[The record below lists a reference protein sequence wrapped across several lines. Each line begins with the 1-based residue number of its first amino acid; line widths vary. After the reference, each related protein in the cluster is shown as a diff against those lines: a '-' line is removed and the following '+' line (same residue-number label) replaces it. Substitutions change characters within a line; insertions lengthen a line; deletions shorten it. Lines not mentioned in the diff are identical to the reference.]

1 MNNFLLDFGVIN
13 SISKN
18 KKELYDNYF
27 LNIKNGLKENYD
39 YSYNNDKN
47 FKKDSRE
54 DSKKFSLGKI
64 ENEFFDFKLENPYNN
79 KINKMALHSCNQ
91 LKPIID
97 EAKKIYGKNRIG
109 VIVGTCENGSDE
121 TKDFILNGSVIDE
134 KRILI
139 MQSLNICC
147 DFLQKYFDIKGISFT
162 ISTAC
167 TSSANAIISADELIK
182 SGIIDAAIVGGAD
195 VVTDTVVYGFDSL
208 DIVDYNKINSFSK
221 NRNGINLGEGA
232 AFFILAKENFID
244 SKDAIILKGHES
256 NSDSHHIT
264 SPDTEAKSTSIC
276 INDALKKSNLKID
289 DIDYINLHGT
299 GTILNDIMESNTLNK
314 VGAENIYC
322 SSSKTAF
329 GHTIGAAG
337 AMELGICYLTLS
349 SINKEKIL
357 PMHLYDGE
365 YDNNLKKINLVS
377 KKISLEKLNNCM
389 SVSFGFG
396 GSNTC
401 LIIGK

>member
-1 MNNFLLDFGVIN
+1 MHNFLLDFGVIN
-13 SISKN
+13 SISKS
-18 KKELYDNYF
+18 KDELYNNYF
-27 LNIKNGLKENYD
+27 LNNSKELNLGLKENND
-39 YSYNNDKN
+39 YN
-47 FKKDSRE
+47 
-54 DSKKFSLGKI
+54 KKFSLGKI
-64 ENEFFDFKLENPYNN
+64 EKEFFDFELENPYNN
-79 KINKMALHSCNQ
+79 KINKMALHACNQ

-97 EAKKIYGKNRIG
+97 EAKNIYGKNRIG

-121 TKDFILNGSVIDE
+121 TKDFILNGSVIEE

-147 DFLQKYFDIKGISFT
+147 DFLQKYFDVKGISFT

-167 TSSANAIISADELIK
+167 TSSSNALISADELIK

-221 NRNGINLGEGA
+221 NRKGINLGEGA
-232 AFFILAKENFID
+232 AFFVLAKDNFINT
-244 SKDAIILKGHES
+244 KDAIILKGYES

-264 SPDTEAKSTSIC
+264 SPDTEAKSTSAC
-276 INDALKKSNLKID
+276 IENALEKSNLKIE

-299 GTILNDIMESNTLNK
+299 GTILNDIMESNTINK
-314 VGAENIYC
+314 VGASNIYC

-337 AMELGICYLTLS
+337 SMELGVCYLTLS

-357 PMHLYDGE
+357 PRHFYDGE
-365 YDNNLKKINLVS
+365 YDNNLKKINLV
-377 KKISLEKLNNCM
+377 KERICAEKLNNCM

>member
-1 MNNFLLDFGVIN
+1 MNNLLLDFGVIN

-18 KKELYDNYF
+18 KEELYNNYF
-27 LNIKNGLKENYD
+27 LNIPNGLKENLE
-39 YSYNNDKN
+39 YN
-47 FKKDSRE
+47 
-54 DSKKFSLGKI
+54 KKFYLGKI
-64 ENEFFDFKLENPYNN
+64 ENNFFDFELETPYNN
-79 KINKMALHSCNQ
+79 KINKMALHSVNQ

-121 TKDFILNGSVIDE
+121 TKDFILNGSVIEE

-147 DFLQKYFDIKGISFT
+147 DFIKKYFDVNGISFT

-182 SGIIDAAIVGGAD
+182 SDIIDVAIVGGAD

-244 SKDAIILKGHES
+244 SKDAVILKGYES

-264 SPDTEAKSTSIC
+264 SPDTEAKSTSKC
-276 INDALKKSNLKID
+276 INNALKKSNLKID

-299 GTILNDIMESNTLNK
+299 GTILNDIMESETINK

-337 AMELGICYLTLS
+337 SMELGICYLALS
-349 SINKEKIL
+349 SVNKDKII
-357 PMHLYDGE
+357 PRHFYDGE
-365 YDNNLKKINLVS
+365 YDNNLKKINLATE
-377 KKISLEKLNNCM
+377 KIYAEKLNNCM

>member
-1 MNNFLLDFGVIN
+1 MNNLLLDFGVIN

-18 KKELYDNYF
+18 KEELYNNYF
-27 LNIKNGLKENYD
+27 LNIPNGLKENGD
-39 YSYNNDKN
+39 YAYNNDK
-47 FKKDSRE
+47 
-54 DSKKFSLGKI
+54 KFTLGKI
-64 ENEFFDFKLENPYNN
+64 ENEFFNFELENPYNN
-79 KINKMALHSCNQ
+79 KINKMALHSVNQ

-147 DFLQKYFDIKGISFT
+147 DFIQKYFDVKGISWT
-162 ISTAC
+162 VSTAC

-182 SGIIDAAIVGGAD
+182 SGIIDVAIVGGAD

-221 NRNGINLGEGA
+221 NRHGINLGEGA
-232 AFFILAKENFID
+232 AFFILAKENFINT
-244 SKDAIILKGHES
+244 KDAIILKGYES

-264 SPDTEAKSTSIC
+264 SPDTEAKSTSQC
-276 INDALKKSNLKID
+276 INNALKKSNLKIN

-299 GTILNDIMESNTLNK
+299 GTILNDIMESNTINK
-314 VGAENIYC
+314 VRAENIYC

-349 SINKEKIL
+349 SFNKEKIL
-357 PMHLYDGE
+357 PRHLYDGE
-365 YDNNLKKINLVS
+365 YDNNLKKINLVTE
-377 KKISLEKLNNCM
+377 KISLEKLNNCM

-396 GSNTC
+396 GSNAC

>member
-1 MNNFLLDFGVIN
+1 MILRRLRMHNLLLDFGVIN
-13 SISKN
+13 CISKN
-18 KKELYDNYF
+18 KEELYNNYF
-27 LNIKNGLKENYD
+27 LNIPNGLKENGD
-39 YSYNNDKN
+39 YKNNKN
-47 FKKDSRE
+47 
-54 DSKKFSLGKI
+54 KKFSLGKI
-64 ENEFFDFKLENPYNN
+64 ENEFFNFKLENPYNN
-79 KINKMALHSCNQ
+79 KINKMSLHACSQ
-91 LKPIID
+91 LKPIIE

-121 TKDFILNGSVIDE
+121 TKDFILNGSVVDE

-147 DFLQKYFDIKGISFT
+147 DFLQKYFDVNGISFT

-182 SGIIDAAIVGGAD
+182 SEIIDVAIVGGAD
-195 VVTDTVVYGFDSL
+195 VITDTVVYGFDSL

-221 NRNGINLGEGA
+221 NRKGINLGEGA
-232 AFFILAKENFID
+232 AFFILAKENFIN
-244 SKDAIILKGHES
+244 SKDAVILKGYES

-264 SPDTEAKSTSIC
+264 SPDIEAKSTSEC
-276 INDALKKSNLKID
+276 INNALKKSNLKIG

-299 GTILNDIMESNTLNK
+299 GTNLNDIMESNTINK
-314 VGAENIYC
+314 VGASDIYC

-337 AMELGICYLTLS
+337 AMELGVCYLALS
-349 SINKEKIL
+349 SVNKDKIL
-357 PMHLYDGE
+357 PRHFYDGE
-365 YDNNLKKINLVS
+365 YDNNLAKINLVS
-377 KKISLEKLNNCM
+377 EKILTEKLNNCM

>member
-1 MNNFLLDFGVIN
+1 MNNLLLDFGVIN

-18 KKELYDNYF
+18 KEKLYENYF
-27 LNIKNGLKENYD
+27 LNTPNGLKENGD
-39 YSYNNDKN
+39 YSYNNDK
-47 FKKDSRE
+47 
-54 DSKKFSLGKI
+54 KFTLGKI
-64 ENEFFDFKLENPYNN
+64 EKEFFDFELENPYNN
-79 KINKMALHSCNQ
+79 KINKMALHSINQ

-97 EAKKIYGKNRIG
+97 EARKIYGKNRIG

-147 DFLQKYFDIKGISFT
+147 DFIQKYFDVKGISFT

-182 SGIIDAAIVGGAD
+182 SGIIDVAIVGGAD

-208 DIVDYNKINSFSK
+208 DIVDYNKINSFSR
-221 NRNGINLGEGA
+221 NRKGINLGEGA
-232 AFFILAKENFID
+232 AFFILAKENFINA
-244 SKDAIILKGHES
+244 KDAIILKGYES

-264 SPDTEAKSTSIC
+264 SPDTEAKSTSAC
-276 INDALKKSNLKID
+276 INNALKKSNLKIN

-299 GTILNDIMESNTLNK
+299 GTILNDIMESETINK
-314 VGAENIYC
+314 VGAENIFC

-337 AMELGICYLTLS
+337 AMELGVCYLALS
-349 SINKEKIL
+349 SFNKEKII
-357 PMHLYDGE
+357 PRHLYDGE
-365 YDNNLKKINLVS
+365 YDNNLKKINLS
-377 KKISLEKLNNCM
+377 TEKISLEKLNNCM

>member
-1 MNNFLLDFGVIN
+1 MNNLLLDFGVIN

-18 KKELYDNYF
+18 KEELYENYF
-27 LNIKNGLKENYD
+27 LNTTNGLKENGD
-39 YSYNNDKN
+39 YAYNNDK
-47 FKKDSRE
+47 
-54 DSKKFSLGKI
+54 KFTLGKI
-64 ENEFFDFKLENPYNN
+64 EKEFFDFELENPYNN
-79 KINKMALHSCNQ
+79 KINKMALHSINQ

-147 DFLQKYFDIKGISFT
+147 DFIQKYFDVKGISFT

-182 SGIIDAAIVGGAD
+182 SGIIDVAIVGGAD

-221 NRNGINLGEGA
+221 NRKGINLGEGA
-232 AFFILAKENFID
+232 AFFILAKENFINT
-244 SKDAIILKGHES
+244 KYAIILKGYES

-264 SPDTEAKSTSIC
+264 SPDTEAKSTSTC
-276 INDALKKSNLKID
+276 INNALKKSNLKIN

-299 GTILNDIMESNTLNK
+299 GTILNDIMESETINK

-329 GHTIGAAG
+329 GHAIGAAG
-337 AMELGICYLTLS
+337 AMELGVCYLALS
-349 SINKEKIL
+349 SFNKEKII
-357 PMHLYDGE
+357 PRHLYDGE
-365 YDNNLKKINLVS
+365 YDNNLKKINLATE
-377 KKISLEKLNNCM
+377 KISSEKLNNCM

>member
-1 MNNFLLDFGVIN
+1 MNNLLLDFGVIN

-18 KKELYDNYF
+18 KEELYENYF
-27 LNIKNGLKENYD
+27 LNTPNGLKENGD
-39 YSYNNDKN
+39 YVYNNDK
-47 FKKDSRE
+47 
-54 DSKKFSLGKI
+54 KFTLGKI
-64 ENEFFDFKLENPYNN
+64 EKEFFDFELENPYNN
-79 KINKMALHSCNQ
+79 KINKMALHSINQ

-147 DFLQKYFDIKGISFT
+147 DFIQKYFDVKGISFT

-182 SGIIDAAIVGGAD
+182 SGIIDVAIVGGAD

-221 NRNGINLGEGA
+221 NRKGINLGEGA
-232 AFFILAKENFID
+232 AFFILAKENFINA
-244 SKDAIILKGHES
+244 KDTIILKGYES

-264 SPDTEAKSTSIC
+264 SPDTEAKSTSAC
-276 INDALKKSNLKID
+276 INNALKKSNLKIN

-299 GTILNDIMESNTLNK
+299 GTILNDIMESETINK

-337 AMELGICYLTLS
+337 AMELGVCYLALS
-349 SINKEKIL
+349 SFNKEKII
-357 PMHLYDGE
+357 PRHLYDRE
-365 YDNNLKKINLVS
+365 YDNNLKKINLATE
-377 KKISLEKLNNCM
+377 KISSEKLNNCM

>member
-1 MNNFLLDFGVIN
+1 MNNLLLDFGIIN

-18 KKELYDNYF
+18 KEELYNNYF
-27 LNIKNGLKENYD
+27 LNTPNGLKENGD
-39 YSYNNDKN
+39 YAYNNDK
-47 FKKDSRE
+47 
-54 DSKKFSLGKI
+54 KFTLGKI
-64 ENEFFDFKLENPYNN
+64 ENEFFDFELENPYNN
-79 KINKMALHSCNQ
+79 KINKMALHSLNQ

-147 DFLQKYFDIKGISFT
+147 DFIQKYFDVKGISWT
-162 ISTAC
+162 VSTAC

-182 SGIIDAAIVGGAD
+182 SGIIDVAIVGGAD

-221 NRNGINLGEGA
+221 NRHGINLGEGA
-232 AFFILAKENFID
+232 AFFILAKENFINT
-244 SKDAIILKGHES
+244 KDAIILKGYES

-264 SPDTEAKSTSIC
+264 SPDTEAKSTSEC
-276 INDALKKSNLKID
+276 INKALKKSNLKIN

-299 GTILNDIMESNTLNK
+299 GTILNDIMESETINK

-337 AMELGICYLTLS
+337 AMELGVCYLTLS
-349 SINKEKIL
+349 SFNKEKII
-357 PMHLYDGE
+357 PRHLYDGE
-365 YDNNLKKINLVS
+365 YDNNLKKINLATE
-377 KKISLEKLNNCM
+377 KIYAEKLNNCM

>member
-1 MNNFLLDFGVIN
+1 MNNLLLDFGVIN

-18 KKELYDNYF
+18 KEELYNNYF
-27 LNIKNGLKENYD
+27 LNTPNGLKENGD
-39 YSYNNDKN
+39 YAYNNDK
-47 FKKDSRE
+47 
-54 DSKKFSLGKI
+54 KFTLGKI
-64 ENEFFDFKLENPYNN
+64 ENDFFDFELENPYNN
-79 KINKMALHSCNQ
+79 KINKMALHSINQ
-91 LKPIID
+91 LKAIID

-147 DFLQKYFDIKGISFT
+147 DFIQKYFDVKGISWT
-162 ISTAC
+162 VSTAC

-182 SGIIDAAIVGGAD
+182 SGIIDVAIVGGAD

-221 NRNGINLGEGA
+221 NRHGINLGEGA
-232 AFFILAKENFID
+232 AFFILAKENFINT
-244 SKDAIILKGHES
+244 KDAIILKGYES

-264 SPDTEAKSTSIC
+264 SPDTEAKSTSEC
-276 INDALKKSNLKID
+276 INKALKKSNLKIN

-299 GTILNDIMESNTLNK
+299 GTILNDIMESETINK

-349 SINKEKIL
+349 SFNKEKII
-357 PMHLYDGE
+357 PRHLYDGE
-365 YDNNLKKINLVS
+365 YDNNLKKINLATE
-377 KKISLEKLNNCM
+377 KIYAEKLNNCM

>member
-18 KKELYDNYF
+18 KKELYENYF
-27 LNIKNGLKENYD
+27 LNIPNGLKENGD
-39 YSYNNDKN
+39 YSYNND
-47 FKKDSRE
+47 
-54 DSKKFSLGKI
+54 KKFSLGKI
-64 ENEFFDFKLENPYNN
+64 ENEFFNFELENPYNN
-79 KINKMALHSCNQ
+79 KINKMALHSVNQ

-109 VIVGTCENGSDE
+109 VIMGTCENGSDE

-147 DFLQKYFDIKGISFT
+147 EFLKKYFDVKGISFT

-182 SGIIDAAIVGGAD
+182 SEIIDVAIVGGAD

-221 NRNGINLGEGA
+221 NRHGINLGEGA
-232 AFFILAKENFID
+232 AFFILSKENFID

-264 SPDTEAKSTSIC
+264 SPDIEAKSTSIC
-276 INDALKKSNLKID
+276 IKDALRKANLKID

-299 GTILNDIMESNTLNK
+299 GTNLNDIMESNTLNK
-314 VGAENIYC
+314 VGAQNIYC

-337 AMELGICYLTLS
+337 SMELGICYLTLS
-349 SINKEKIL
+349 SINREKIL

-365 YDNNLKKINLVS
+365 YDNNLQKINLVDR
-377 KKISLEKLNNCM
+377 KISLEQLNNCM
-389 SVSFGFG
+389 SISFGFG

>member
-1 MNNFLLDFGVIN
+1 MNNLLLDFGVIN

-18 KKELYDNYF
+18 KEELYNNYF
-27 LNIKNGLKENYD
+27 LNTPNGLKENGD
-39 YSYNNDKN
+39 YSYNNDK
-47 FKKDSRE
+47 
-54 DSKKFSLGKI
+54 KFTLGKI
-64 ENEFFDFKLENPYNN
+64 ESEFFDFELENPYNN
-79 KINKMALHSCNQ
+79 KINKMALHSVNQ

-147 DFLQKYFDIKGISFT
+147 DFIQKYFDIKGISWT
-162 ISTAC
+162 VSTAC

-182 SGIIDAAIVGGAD
+182 SGIIDVAIVGGAD

-221 NRNGINLGEGA
+221 NRHGINLGEGA
-232 AFFILAKENFID
+232 AFFILAKENFIN
-244 SKDAIILKGHES
+244 SKDAIILKGYES

-264 SPDTEAKSTSIC
+264 SPDTEAKSTSEC
-276 INDALKKSNLKID
+276 INKALKKSNLKIN

-299 GTILNDIMESNTLNK
+299 GTILNDIMESETINK

-322 SSSKTAF
+322 SSSKTVF

-337 AMELGICYLTLS
+337 AMELGVCYLALS
-349 SINKEKIL
+349 SFNKEKII
-357 PMHLYDGE
+357 PRHLYDGE
-365 YDNNLKKINLVS
+365 YDNNLKKINLATE
-377 KKISLEKLNNCM
+377 KIYAKKLNNCM

>member
-1 MNNFLLDFGVIN
+1 MNNLLLDFGVIN

-18 KKELYDNYF
+18 KEELYNNYF
-27 LNIKNGLKENYD
+27 LNTPNGLKENGD
-39 YSYNNDKN
+39 YAYNNDK
-47 FKKDSRE
+47 
-54 DSKKFSLGKI
+54 KFTLGKI
-64 ENEFFDFKLENPYNN
+64 ENEFFDFELENPYNN
-79 KINKMALHSCNQ
+79 KINKMALHSVNQ

-147 DFLQKYFDIKGISFT
+147 DFIQKYFDVKGISWT
-162 ISTAC
+162 VSTAC

-182 SGIIDAAIVGGAD
+182 SGIIDVAIVGGAD

-221 NRNGINLGEGA
+221 NRHGINLGEGA
-232 AFFILAKENFID
+232 AFFILAKENFINT
-244 SKDAIILKGHES
+244 KDAIILKGYES

-264 SPDTEAKSTSIC
+264 SPDTEAKSTSEC
-276 INDALKKSNLKID
+276 INKALKKSNLKIN

-299 GTILNDIMESNTLNK
+299 GTILNDIMESETINK
-314 VGAENIYC
+314 TGAENIYC

-337 AMELGICYLTLS
+337 AMELGVCYLTLS
-349 SINKEKIL
+349 SFNKEKII
-357 PMHLYDGE
+357 PRHLYDGE
-365 YDNNLKKINLVS
+365 YDNNLKKINLATE
-377 KKISLEKLNNCM
+377 KIYAEKLNNCM

-401 LIIGK
+401 IIIGK

>member
-1 MNNFLLDFGVIN
+1 MNNLLLDFGVIN

-18 KKELYDNYF
+18 KEELYNNYF
-27 LNIKNGLKENYD
+27 LNTPNGLKENCD
-39 YSYNNDKN
+39 YAYNNDK
-47 FKKDSRE
+47 
-54 DSKKFSLGKI
+54 KFTLGKI
-64 ENEFFDFKLENPYNN
+64 ENEFFDFELENPYNN
-79 KINKMALHSCNQ
+79 KINKMALHSINQ

-147 DFLQKYFDIKGISFT
+147 DFIQKYFDVKGISWT
-162 ISTAC
+162 VSTAC

-182 SGIIDAAIVGGAD
+182 SGIIDVAIVGGAD

-221 NRNGINLGEGA
+221 NRHGINLGEGA
-232 AFFILAKENFID
+232 AFFILAKENFINT
-244 SKDAIILKGHES
+244 KDAIILKGYES

-264 SPDTEAKSTSIC
+264 SPDTEAKSTSEC
-276 INDALKKSNLKID
+276 INKALKKSNLKIN

-299 GTILNDIMESNTLNK
+299 GTILNDIMESETINK
-314 VGAENIYC
+314 TGAENIYC

-349 SINKEKIL
+349 SFNKEKII
-357 PMHLYDGE
+357 PRHLYDGE
-365 YDNNLKKINLVS
+365 YDNNLKKINLATE
-377 KKISLEKLNNCM
+377 KIYAEKLNNCM

>member
-1 MNNFLLDFGVIN
+1 MHNFLLDFGVIN
-13 SISKN
+13 SISKS
-18 KKELYDNYF
+18 KEELYNNYF
-27 LNIKNGLKENYD
+27 LNNSKELNLGLKENND
-39 YSYNNDKN
+39 YN
-47 FKKDSRE
+47 
-54 DSKKFSLGKI
+54 KKFSLGKI
-64 ENEFFDFKLENPYNN
+64 EKEFFDFELENPYNN
-79 KINKMALHSCNQ
+79 KINKMALHACNQ

-97 EAKKIYGKNRIG
+97 EAKNIYGKNRIG

-121 TKDFILNGSVIDE
+121 TKDFILNGSVIEE

-147 DFLQKYFDIKGISFT
+147 DFLQKYFDVKGISFT

-167 TSSANAIISADELIK
+167 TSSSNALISADELIK

-221 NRNGINLGEGA
+221 NRKGINLGEGA
-232 AFFILAKENFID
+232 AFFVLAKDNFINT
-244 SKDAIILKGHES
+244 KDAIILKGYES

-264 SPDTEAKSTSIC
+264 SPDTEAKSTSAC
-276 INDALKKSNLKID
+276 IENALEKSNLKIE

-299 GTILNDIMESNTLNK
+299 GTILNDIMESNTVNK
-314 VGAENIYC
+314 VGASNIYC

-337 AMELGICYLTLS
+337 SMELGVCYLTLS
-349 SINKEKIL
+349 SMNKEKIL
-357 PMHLYDGE
+357 PRHFYDGE
-365 YDNNLKKINLVS
+365 YDNNLKKINLV
-377 KKISLEKLNNCM
+377 KERICAEKLNNCM

>member
-1 MNNFLLDFGVIN
+1 MNNLLLDFGVIN

-18 KKELYDNYF
+18 KEELYENYF
-27 LNIKNGLKENYD
+27 LNTPNGLKENGD
-39 YSYNNDKN
+39 YSYNNDK
-47 FKKDSRE
+47 
-54 DSKKFSLGKI
+54 KFTLGKI
-64 ENEFFDFKLENPYNN
+64 EKEFFDFELENPYNN
-79 KINKMALHSCNQ
+79 KINKMALHSINQ

-147 DFLQKYFDIKGISFT
+147 DFIQKYFDVKGISFT

-182 SGIIDAAIVGGAD
+182 SGIIDVAIVGGAD

-221 NRNGINLGEGA
+221 NRKGINLGEGA
-232 AFFILAKENFID
+232 AFFILAKENFINA
-244 SKDAIILKGHES
+244 KDAIILKGYES

-264 SPDTEAKSTSIC
+264 SPDTEAKSTSAC
-276 INDALKKSNLKID
+276 INNALKKSNLKIN

-299 GTILNDIMESNTLNK
+299 GTILNDIMESETINK

-337 AMELGICYLTLS
+337 AMELGVCYLALS
-349 SINKEKIL
+349 SFNKEKII
-357 PMHLYDGE
+357 PRHLYDGE
-365 YDNNLKKINLVS
+365 YDNNLKKINLATE
-377 KKISLEKLNNCM
+377 KISSEKLNNCM

>member
-1 MNNFLLDFGVIN
+1 MNNLLLDFGVIN

-18 KKELYDNYF
+18 KEELYENYF
-27 LNIKNGLKENYD
+27 LNTPNGLKENGD
-39 YSYNNDKN
+39 YVYNNDK
-47 FKKDSRE
+47 
-54 DSKKFSLGKI
+54 KFTLGKI
-64 ENEFFDFKLENPYNN
+64 EKEFFDFELENPYNN
-79 KINKMALHSCNQ
+79 KINKMALHSINQ

-147 DFLQKYFDIKGISFT
+147 DFIQKYFDVKGISFT

-182 SGIIDAAIVGGAD
+182 SGIIDVAIVGGAD

-221 NRNGINLGEGA
+221 NRKGINLGEGA

-244 SKDAIILKGHES
+244 TKDAIILKGYES

-264 SPDTEAKSTSIC
+264 SPDTEAKSTSAC
-276 INDALKKSNLKID
+276 INNALKKSNLKIN

-299 GTILNDIMESNTLNK
+299 GTILNDIMESETINK

-337 AMELGICYLTLS
+337 AMELGVCYLALS
-349 SINKEKIL
+349 SFNKEKII
-357 PMHLYDGE
+357 PRHLYDGE
-365 YDNNLKKINLVS
+365 YDNNLKKINLATE
-377 KKISLEKLNNCM
+377 KISSEKLNNCM

>member
-1 MNNFLLDFGVIN
+1 MNNLLLDFGVIN

-18 KKELYDNYF
+18 KEELYENYF
-27 LNIKNGLKENYD
+27 LNTPNGLKENGD
-39 YSYNNDKN
+39 YVYNNDK
-47 FKKDSRE
+47 
-54 DSKKFSLGKI
+54 KFTLGKI
-64 ENEFFDFKLENPYNN
+64 EKEFFDFELENPYNN
-79 KINKMALHSCNQ
+79 KINKMALHSINQ

-121 TKDFILNGSVIDE
+121 TKNFILNGSVIDE

-147 DFLQKYFDIKGISFT
+147 DFIQKYFDVKGISFT

-182 SGIIDAAIVGGAD
+182 SGIIDVAIVGGAD

-221 NRNGINLGEGA
+221 NRKGINLGEGA
-232 AFFILAKENFID
+232 AFFILAKENFINT
-244 SKDAIILKGHES
+244 KDAVILKGYES

-264 SPDTEAKSTSIC
+264 SPDTEAKSTSAC
-276 INDALKKSNLKID
+276 INNALKKSNLKIS

-299 GTILNDIMESNTLNK
+299 GTILNDIMESETINK

-337 AMELGICYLTLS
+337 AMELGVCYLALS
-349 SINKEKIL
+349 SFNKEKII
-357 PMHLYDGE
+357 PRHLYDGE
-365 YDNNLKKINLVS
+365 YDNNLKKINLATE
-377 KKISLEKLNNCM
+377 KISSEKLNNCM

>member
-1 MNNFLLDFGVIN
+1 MNNLLLDFGVIN

-18 KKELYDNYF
+18 KEKLYENYF
-27 LNIKNGLKENYD
+27 LNTPNGLKENGD
-39 YSYNNDKN
+39 YAYNNDK
-47 FKKDSRE
+47 
-54 DSKKFSLGKI
+54 KFTLGKI
-64 ENEFFDFKLENPYNN
+64 EKEFFDFELENPYNN
-79 KINKMALHSCNQ
+79 KINKMALHSINQ

-147 DFLQKYFDIKGISFT
+147 DFIQKYFDVKGISFT

-182 SGIIDAAIVGGAD
+182 SGIIDVAIVGGAD

-221 NRNGINLGEGA
+221 NRKGINLGEGA
-232 AFFILAKENFID
+232 AFFILAKENFINA
-244 SKDAIILKGHES
+244 KDAIILKGYES

-264 SPDTEAKSTSIC
+264 SPDTEAKSTSAC
-276 INDALKKSNLKID
+276 INNALKKSNLKIN

-299 GTILNDIMESNTLNK
+299 GTILNDIMESETINK

-337 AMELGICYLTLS
+337 AMELGVCYLALS
-349 SINKEKIL
+349 SFNKEKII
-357 PMHLYDGE
+357 PRHLYDGE
-365 YDNNLKKINLVS
+365 YDNNLKKINLATE
-377 KKISLEKLNNCM
+377 KISSEKLNNCM

>member
-1 MNNFLLDFGVIN
+1 MNNLLLDFGVIN

-18 KKELYDNYF
+18 KEELYENYF
-27 LNIKNGLKENYD
+27 LNTPNGLKENGD
-39 YSYNNDKN
+39 YSYNNDK
-47 FKKDSRE
+47 
-54 DSKKFSLGKI
+54 KFTLGKI
-64 ENEFFDFKLENPYNN
+64 EKEFFDFELENPYNN
-79 KINKMALHSCNQ
+79 KINKMALHSINQ

-147 DFLQKYFDIKGISFT
+147 DFIQKYFDVKGISFT

-182 SGIIDAAIVGGAD
+182 SGIIDVAIVGGAD

-208 DIVDYNKINSFSK
+208 DIVDYNKINSFSR
-221 NRNGINLGEGA
+221 NRKGINLGEGA
-232 AFFILAKENFID
+232 AFFILAKENFINAKD
-244 SKDAIILKGHES
+244 SIILKGYES

-264 SPDTEAKSTSIC
+264 SPDTEAKSTSAC
-276 INDALKKSNLKID
+276 INNALKKSNLKIS

-299 GTILNDIMESNTLNK
+299 GTILNDIMESETINK
-314 VGAENIYC
+314 VGAENIFC

-337 AMELGICYLTLS
+337 AMELGVCYLALS
-349 SINKEKIL
+349 SFNKEKII
-357 PMHLYDGE
+357 PRHLYDGE
-365 YDNNLKKINLVS
+365 YDNNLKKINLATE
-377 KKISLEKLNNCM
+377 KISSEKLNNCM

>member
-1 MNNFLLDFGVIN
+1 MNNLLLDFGVIN

-18 KKELYDNYF
+18 KEELYNNYF
-27 LNIKNGLKENYD
+27 LNTPNGLKENGD
-39 YSYNNDKN
+39 YAYNNDK
-47 FKKDSRE
+47 
-54 DSKKFSLGKI
+54 KFTLGKI
-64 ENEFFDFKLENPYNN
+64 ENEFFDFELENPYNN
-79 KINKMALHSCNQ
+79 KINKMALHSLNQ

-147 DFLQKYFDIKGISFT
+147 DFIQKYFDVKGISWT
-162 ISTAC
+162 VSTAC

-182 SGIIDAAIVGGAD
+182 SGIIDVAIVGGAD

-221 NRNGINLGEGA
+221 NRHGINLGEGA
-232 AFFILAKENFID
+232 AFFILAKENFINT
-244 SKDAIILKGHES
+244 KDAIILKGYES

-264 SPDTEAKSTSIC
+264 SPNTEAKSTSEC
-276 INDALKKSNLKID
+276 INKALKKSNLKIN

-299 GTILNDIMESNTLNK
+299 GTILNDIMESETINK

-337 AMELGICYLTLS
+337 AMELGVCYLTLS
-349 SINKEKIL
+349 SFNKEKII
-357 PMHLYDGE
+357 PRHLYDGE
-365 YDNNLKKINLVS
+365 YDNNLKKINLATE
-377 KKISLEKLNNCM
+377 KIYAEKLNNCM

>member
-1 MNNFLLDFGVIN
+1 MNNLLLDFGVIN

-18 KKELYDNYF
+18 KEELYNNYF
-27 LNIKNGLKENYD
+27 LNTPNGLKENGD
-39 YSYNNDKN
+39 YAYNNDK
-47 FKKDSRE
+47 
-54 DSKKFSLGKI
+54 KFTLGKI
-64 ENEFFDFKLENPYNN
+64 ENEFFDFELENPYNN
-79 KINKMALHSCNQ
+79 KINKMALHSLNQ

-147 DFLQKYFDIKGISFT
+147 DFIQKYFDVKGISWT
-162 ISTAC
+162 VSTAC

-182 SGIIDAAIVGGAD
+182 SGIIDVAIVGGAD

-221 NRNGINLGEGA
+221 NRHGINLGEGA
-232 AFFILAKENFID
+232 AFFILAKENFINT
-244 SKDAIILKGHES
+244 KDAIILKGYES

-264 SPDTEAKSTSIC
+264 SPDTEAKSTSEC
-276 INDALKKSNLKID
+276 INKALKKSNLKIN

-299 GTILNDIMESNTLNK
+299 GTILNDIMESETINK
-314 VGAENIYC
+314 TGAENIYC

-349 SINKEKIL
+349 SFNKEKII
-357 PMHLYDGE
+357 PRHLYDGE
-365 YDNNLKKINLVS
+365 YDNNLKKINLATE
-377 KKISLEKLNNCM
+377 KIYAEKLNNCM

>member
-1 MNNFLLDFGVIN
+1 MNNLLLDFGVIN
-13 SISKN
+13 SICKN

-27 LNIKNGLKENYD
+27 LNAIHGLKENSD
-39 YSYNNDKN
+39 YSYNND
-47 FKKDSRE
+47 
-54 DSKKFSLGKI
+54 KKFSLGKI
-64 ENEFFDFKLENPYNN
+64 ENDFFNFEIENPYNN
-79 KINKMALHSCNQ
+79 KINKMALHSVNQ

-167 TSSANAIISADELIK
+167 TSSANAIITADELIK
-182 SGIIDAAIVGGAD
+182 SDIIDAAIVGGAD

-221 NRNGINLGEGA
+221 NRHGINLGEGA

-256 NSDSHHIT
+256 NSDSYHIT

-276 INDALKKSNLKID
+276 INKALKKSNLKID

-299 GTILNDIMESNTLNK
+299 GTNLNDIMESNTLNK
-314 VGAENIYC
+314 VGAKNIYC

-365 YDNNLKKINLVS
+365 YDNNLEKINLVL

>member
-1 MNNFLLDFGVIN
+1 MHNFLLDFGVIN
-13 SISKN
+13 SISKS
-18 KKELYDNYF
+18 KEELYNNYF
-27 LNIKNGLKENYD
+27 LNNSKELNLGLKENND
-39 YSYNNDKN
+39 YN
-47 FKKDSRE
+47 
-54 DSKKFSLGKI
+54 KKFSLGKI
-64 ENEFFDFKLENPYNN
+64 EKEFFDFELENPYNN
-79 KINKMALHSCNQ
+79 KINKMALHACNQ

-97 EAKKIYGKNRIG
+97 KAKNIYGKNRIG

-121 TKDFILNGSVIDE
+121 TKDFILNGSVIEE

-147 DFLQKYFDIKGISFT
+147 DFLQKYFDVKGISFT

-167 TSSANAIISADELIK
+167 TSSSNALISADELIK

-221 NRNGINLGEGA
+221 NRKGINLGEGA
-232 AFFILAKENFID
+232 AFFVLAKDNFINT
-244 SKDAIILKGHES
+244 KDAIILKGYES

-264 SPDTEAKSTSIC
+264 SPDTEAKSTSAC
-276 INDALKKSNLKID
+276 IENALEKSNLKIE

-299 GTILNDIMESNTLNK
+299 GTILNDIMESNTINK
-314 VGAENIYC
+314 VGASNIYC

-337 AMELGICYLTLS
+337 SMELGVCYLTLS

-357 PMHLYDGE
+357 PRHFYDGE
-365 YDNNLKKINLVS
+365 YDNNLKKINLV
-377 KKISLEKLNNCM
+377 KERICAEKLNNCM

>member
-1 MNNFLLDFGVIN
+1 MNNLLLDFGVIN

-18 KKELYDNYF
+18 KEELYENYF
-27 LNIKNGLKENYD
+27 LNTPNGLKENSD
-39 YSYNNDKN
+39 YVYNNDK
-47 FKKDSRE
+47 
-54 DSKKFSLGKI
+54 KFTLGKI
-64 ENEFFDFKLENPYNN
+64 EKEFFDFELENPYNN
-79 KINKMALHSCNQ
+79 KINKMALHSINQ

-147 DFLQKYFDIKGISFT
+147 DFIQKYFDVKGISFT

-182 SGIIDAAIVGGAD
+182 SGIIDVAIVGGAD

-221 NRNGINLGEGA
+221 NRKGINLGEGA
-232 AFFILAKENFID
+232 AFFILAKENFINA
-244 SKDAIILKGHES
+244 KDAIILKGYES

-264 SPDTEAKSTSIC
+264 SPDTEAKSTSAC
-276 INDALKKSNLKID
+276 INNALKKSNLKIN

-299 GTILNDIMESNTLNK
+299 GTILNDIMESETINK

-337 AMELGICYLTLS
+337 AMELGVCYLALS
-349 SINKEKIL
+349 SFNKETII
-357 PMHLYDGE
+357 PRHLYDGE
-365 YDNNLKKINLVS
+365 YDNNLKKINLATE
-377 KKISLEKLNNCM
+377 KISSEKLNNCM

>member
-1 MNNFLLDFGVIN
+1 MNNLLLDFGVIN

-18 KKELYDNYF
+18 KEELYNNYF
-27 LNIKNGLKENYD
+27 LNTPNGLKENGD
-39 YSYNNDKN
+39 YAYNNDK
-47 FKKDSRE
+47 
-54 DSKKFSLGKI
+54 KFTLGKI
-64 ENEFFDFKLENPYNN
+64 ENEFFDFELENPYNN
-79 KINKMALHSCNQ
+79 KINKMALHSVSQ

-147 DFLQKYFDIKGISFT
+147 DFIQKYFDVKGISWT
-162 ISTAC
+162 VSTAC

-182 SGIIDAAIVGGAD
+182 SGIIDVAIVGGAD

-221 NRNGINLGEGA
+221 NRHGINLGEGA
-232 AFFILAKENFID
+232 AFFILAKENFIN
-244 SKDAIILKGHES
+244 SKDAIILKGYES

-264 SPDTEAKSTSIC
+264 SPDTEAKSTSEC
-276 INDALKKSNLKID
+276 INKALKKSNLKIN

-299 GTILNDIMESNTLNK
+299 GTILNDIMESETINK
-314 VGAENIYC
+314 TGAENIYC

-337 AMELGICYLTLS
+337 AMELGVCYLTLS
-349 SINKEKIL
+349 SFNKEKII
-357 PMHLYDGE
+357 PRHLYDGE
-365 YDNNLKKINLVS
+365 YDNNLKKINLATE
-377 KKISLEKLNNCM
+377 KIYAEKLNNCM

>member
-18 KKELYDNYF
+18 KEELYNNYF
-27 LNIKNGLKENYD
+27 LNITNGLKENSD
-39 YSYNNDKN
+39 YVYNND
-47 FKKDSRE
+47 
-54 DSKKFSLGKI
+54 KKFSLGKI
-64 ENEFFDFKLENPYNN
+64 ENEFFDFELENPYNN
-79 KINKMALHSCNQ
+79 KINKMALHSINQ

-97 EAKKIYGKNRIG
+97 EAKKIYVKNRIG

-147 DFLQKYFDIKGISFT
+147 DFIQKYFDVKGISFT

-182 SGIIDAAIVGGAD
+182 SGIIDVAIVGGAD

-221 NRNGINLGEGA
+221 NRKGINLGEGA
-232 AFFILAKENFID
+232 AFFILAKENFINT
-244 SKDAIILKGHES
+244 KDAIILKGYES

-264 SPDTEAKSTSIC
+264 SPDTEAKSTSKC
-276 INDALKKSNLKID
+276 INNALKKSNLKID

-299 GTILNDIMESNTLNK
+299 GTILNDIMESNTINK

-322 SSSKTAF
+322 SSSKTVF

-337 AMELGICYLTLS
+337 AMELGVCYLALS
-349 SINKEKIL
+349 SFNKEKIL
-357 PMHLYDGE
+357 PRHLYDGE
-365 YDNNLKKINLVS
+365 YDNNLKKINLVEE
-377 KKISLEKLNNCM
+377 KISLEKLNNCM

>member
-1 MNNFLLDFGVIN
+1 MNNLLLDFGVIN

-18 KKELYDNYF
+18 KEELYNNYF
-27 LNIKNGLKENYD
+27 LNTPNGLKENGD
-39 YSYNNDKN
+39 YAYNNDK
-47 FKKDSRE
+47 
-54 DSKKFSLGKI
+54 KFTLGKI
-64 ENEFFDFKLENPYNN
+64 ENEFFDFELENPYNN
-79 KINKMALHSCNQ
+79 KINKMALHSINQ

-147 DFLQKYFDIKGISFT
+147 DFIQKYFDVNGISWT
-162 ISTAC
+162 VSTAC

-182 SGIIDAAIVGGAD
+182 SGIIDVAIVGGAD

-221 NRNGINLGEGA
+221 NRHGINLGEGA
-232 AFFILAKENFID
+232 AFFILAKENFINT
-244 SKDAIILKGHES
+244 KDAIILKGYES

-264 SPDTEAKSTSIC
+264 SPDTEAKSTSEC
-276 INDALKKSNLKID
+276 INKALKKSNLKIN

-299 GTILNDIMESNTLNK
+299 GTILNDIMESETINK

-337 AMELGICYLTLS
+337 AMELGVCYLTLS
-349 SINKEKIL
+349 SFNKEKII
-357 PMHLYDGE
+357 PRHLYDGE
-365 YDNNLKKINLVS
+365 YDNNLKKINLATE
-377 KKISLEKLNNCM
+377 KIYAEKLNNCM

>member
-1 MNNFLLDFGVIN
+1 MNNLLLDFGVIN

-18 KKELYDNYF
+18 KEELYENYF
-27 LNIKNGLKENYD
+27 LNTPNGLKENGD
-39 YSYNNDKN
+39 YAYNNDK
-47 FKKDSRE
+47 
-54 DSKKFSLGKI
+54 KFTLGKI
-64 ENEFFDFKLENPYNN
+64 EKEFFDFELENPYNN
-79 KINKMALHSCNQ
+79 KINKMALHSINQ

-147 DFLQKYFDIKGISFT
+147 DFIQKYFDVKGISFT

-182 SGIIDAAIVGGAD
+182 SGIIDVAIVGGAD

-221 NRNGINLGEGA
+221 NRKGINLGEGA

-244 SKDAIILKGHES
+244 TKDAIILKGYES

-264 SPDTEAKSTSIC
+264 SPDTEAKSTSAC
-276 INDALKKSNLKID
+276 INNALKKSNLKIN

-299 GTILNDIMESNTLNK
+299 GTILNDIMESETINK
-314 VGAENIYC
+314 VGAENIFC
-322 SSSKTAF
+322 SSK
-329 GHTIGAAG
+329 IGRASCR
-337 AMELGICYLTLS
+337 ER
-349 SINKEKIL
+349 
-357 PMHLYDGE
+357 
-365 YDNNLKKINLVS
+365 V
-377 KKISLEKLNNCM
+377 
-389 SVSFGFG
+389 
-396 GSNTC
+396 
-401 LIIGK
+401 

>member
-1 MNNFLLDFGVIN
+1 MNNLLLDFGVIN

-18 KKELYDNYF
+18 KEELYDNYF
-27 LNIKNGLKENYD
+27 LNTPNGLKENGD
-39 YSYNNDKN
+39 YAYNNDK
-47 FKKDSRE
+47 
-54 DSKKFSLGKI
+54 KFTLGKI
-64 ENEFFDFKLENPYNN
+64 ENDFFDFELENPYNN
-79 KINKMALHSCNQ
+79 KINKMALHSVNQ

-97 EAKKIYGKNRIG
+97 EAKKIYGRNRIG

-147 DFLQKYFDIKGISFT
+147 DFIQKYFDVKGISWT
-162 ISTAC
+162 VSTAC

-182 SGIIDAAIVGGAD
+182 SGIIDVAIVGGAD

-221 NRNGINLGEGA
+221 NRHGINLGEGA
-232 AFFILAKENFID
+232 AFFILAKENFINT
-244 SKDAIILKGHES
+244 KDAIILKGYES

-264 SPDTEAKSTSIC
+264 SPDTEAKSTSEC
-276 INDALKKSNLKID
+276 INKALKKSNLKIN

-299 GTILNDIMESNTLNK
+299 GTILNDIMESETINK
-314 VGAENIYC
+314 TGAENIYC

-337 AMELGICYLTLS
+337 AMELGVCYLTLS
-349 SINKEKIL
+349 SFNKEKII
-357 PMHLYDGE
+357 PRHLYDGE
-365 YDNNLKKINLVS
+365 YDNNLKKINLATE
-377 KKISLEKLNNCM
+377 KIYAEKLNNCM

-401 LIIGK
+401 IIIGK

>member
-1 MNNFLLDFGVIN
+1 MNNLLLDFGVIN

-18 KKELYDNYF
+18 KEELYENYF
-27 LNIKNGLKENYD
+27 LNTPNGLKENGD
-39 YSYNNDKN
+39 YSYNNDK
-47 FKKDSRE
+47 
-54 DSKKFSLGKI
+54 KFTLGKI
-64 ENEFFDFKLENPYNN
+64 EKEFFDFELENPYNN
-79 KINKMALHSCNQ
+79 KINKMALHSINQ

-121 TKDFILNGSVIDE
+121 TKNFILNGSVIDE

-147 DFLQKYFDIKGISFT
+147 DFIQKYFDVKGISFT

-182 SGIIDAAIVGGAD
+182 SGIIDVAIVGGAD

-221 NRNGINLGEGA
+221 NRKGINLGEGA
-232 AFFILAKENFID
+232 AFFILAKENFINA
-244 SKDAIILKGHES
+244 KDAIILKGYES

-264 SPDTEAKSTSIC
+264 SPDTEAKSTSAC
-276 INDALKKSNLKID
+276 INNALKKSNLKIN

-299 GTILNDIMESNTLNK
+299 GTILNDIMESETINK
-314 VGAENIYC
+314 VGAENIFC

-337 AMELGICYLTLS
+337 AMELGVCYLALS
-349 SINKEKIL
+349 SFNKEKII
-357 PMHLYDGE
+357 PRHLYDGE
-365 YDNNLKKINLVS
+365 YDNNLKKINLATE
-377 KKISLEKLNNCM
+377 KISSEKLNNCM

>member
-1 MNNFLLDFGVIN
+1 MHNFLLDFGVIN
-13 SISKN
+13 SISKS
-18 KKELYDNYF
+18 KDELYNNYF
-27 LNIKNGLKENYD
+27 LNNSKELNLGLKENND
-39 YSYNNDKN
+39 YN
-47 FKKDSRE
+47 
-54 DSKKFSLGKI
+54 KKFSLGKI
-64 ENEFFDFKLENPYNN
+64 EKEFFDFELENPYNN
-79 KINKMALHSCNQ
+79 KINKMALHACDQ
-91 LKPIID
+91 LKPIIE
-97 EAKKIYGKNRIG
+97 EAKNIYGKNRIG

-121 TKDFILNGSVIDE
+121 TKDFILNGSVIEE

-147 DFLQKYFDIKGISFT
+147 DFLQKYFDVKGISFT

-167 TSSANAIISADELIK
+167 TSSSNALISADELIK

-221 NRNGINLGEGA
+221 NRKGINLGEGA
-232 AFFILAKENFID
+232 AFFVLAKDNFINT
-244 SKDAIILKGHES
+244 KDAIILKGYES

-264 SPDTEAKSTSIC
+264 SPDTEAKSTSAC
-276 INDALKKSNLKID
+276 IENALEKSNLKIE

-299 GTILNDIMESNTLNK
+299 GTILNDIMESNTINK
-314 VGAENIYC
+314 VGASNIYC

-337 AMELGICYLTLS
+337 SMELGVCYLTLS

-357 PMHLYDGE
+357 PRHFYDGE
-365 YDNNLKKINLVS
+365 YDNNLKKINLV
-377 KKISLEKLNNCM
+377 KERICAEKLNNCM

>member
-1 MNNFLLDFGVIN
+1 MNNLLLDFGVIN

-18 KKELYDNYF
+18 KEELYNNYF
-27 LNIKNGLKENYD
+27 LNTLNGLKENGD
-39 YSYNNDKN
+39 YAYNNDK
-47 FKKDSRE
+47 
-54 DSKKFSLGKI
+54 KFTLGKI
-64 ENEFFDFKLENPYNN
+64 ENEFFDFELENPYNN
-79 KINKMALHSCNQ
+79 KINKMALHSLNQ

-147 DFLQKYFDIKGISFT
+147 DFIQKYFDVNGISWT
-162 ISTAC
+162 VSTAC

-182 SGIIDAAIVGGAD
+182 SGIIDVAIVGGAD

-221 NRNGINLGEGA
+221 NRHGINLGEGA
-232 AFFILAKENFID
+232 AFFILAKENFINT
-244 SKDAIILKGHES
+244 KDAIILKGYES

-264 SPDTEAKSTSIC
+264 SPDTEAKSTSEC
-276 INDALKKSNLKID
+276 INKALKKSNLKIN

-299 GTILNDIMESNTLNK
+299 GTILNDIMESETINK
-314 VGAENIYC
+314 AGAKNIYC

-349 SINKEKIL
+349 SFNKEKII
-357 PMHLYDGE
+357 PRHLYDGE
-365 YDNNLKKINLVS
+365 YDNNLKKINLATE
-377 KKISLEKLNNCM
+377 KIYAEKLNNCM

>member
-1 MNNFLLDFGVIN
+1 MNNLLLDFGVIN

-18 KKELYDNYF
+18 KEELYDNYF
-27 LNIKNGLKENYD
+27 LNTPNGLKENGD
-39 YSYNNDKN
+39 YAYNNDK
-47 FKKDSRE
+47 
-54 DSKKFSLGKI
+54 KFTLGKI
-64 ENEFFDFKLENPYNN
+64 ENDFFDFELENPYNN
-79 KINKMALHSCNQ
+79 KINKMALHSVNQ

-97 EAKKIYGKNRIG
+97 EAKKIYGRNRIG

-147 DFLQKYFDIKGISFT
+147 DFIQKYFDVKGISWT
-162 ISTAC
+162 VSTAC

-182 SGIIDAAIVGGAD
+182 SGIIDVAIVGGAD

-221 NRNGINLGEGA
+221 NRHGINLGEGA
-232 AFFILAKENFID
+232 AFFILAKENFINT
-244 SKDAIILKGHES
+244 KDAIILKGYES

-264 SPDTEAKSTSIC
+264 SPDTEAKSTSEC
-276 INDALKKSNLKID
+276 INKALKKSNLKIN

-299 GTILNDIMESNTLNK
+299 GTILNDIMESETINK
-314 VGAENIYC
+314 TGAENIYC

-337 AMELGICYLTLS
+337 AMELGVCYLTLS
-349 SINKEKIL
+349 SFNKEKII
-357 PMHLYDGE
+357 PRHLYDGE
-365 YDNNLKKINLVS
+365 YDNNLKKINLATE
-377 KKISLEKLNNCM
+377 KIYAEKLNNCM

>member
-1 MNNFLLDFGVIN
+1 MHNFLLDFGVIN
-13 SISKN
+13 SISKS
-18 KKELYDNYF
+18 KDELYNNYF
-27 LNIKNGLKENYD
+27 LNNSKELNLGLKENND
-39 YSYNNDKN
+39 YN
-47 FKKDSRE
+47 
-54 DSKKFSLGKI
+54 KKFSLGKI
-64 ENEFFDFKLENPYNN
+64 EKEFFDFELENPYNN
-79 KINKMALHSCNQ
+79 KINKMALHACNQ

-97 EAKKIYGKNRIG
+97 KAKNIYGKNRIG

-121 TKDFILNGSVIDE
+121 TKDFILNGSVIEE

-147 DFLQKYFDIKGISFT
+147 DFLQKYFDVKGISFT

-167 TSSANAIISADELIK
+167 TSSSNALISADELIK

-221 NRNGINLGEGA
+221 NRKGINLGEGA
-232 AFFILAKENFID
+232 AFFVLAKDNFINT
-244 SKDAIILKGHES
+244 KDAIILKGYES

-264 SPDTEAKSTSIC
+264 SPDTEAKSTSAC
-276 INDALKKSNLKID
+276 IENALEKSNLKIE

-299 GTILNDIMESNTLNK
+299 GTILNDIMESNTINK
-314 VGAENIYC
+314 VGASNIYC

-337 AMELGICYLTLS
+337 SMELGVCYLTLS

-357 PMHLYDGE
+357 PRHFYDGE
-365 YDNNLKKINLVS
+365 YDNNLKKINLV
-377 KKISLEKLNNCM
+377 KERICAEKLNNCM

>member
-1 MNNFLLDFGVIN
+1 MHNFLLDFGVIN
-13 SISKN
+13 SISKS
-18 KKELYDNYF
+18 KEELYNNYF
-27 LNIKNGLKENYD
+27 LNNSKELNLGLKENND
-39 YSYNNDKN
+39 YN
-47 FKKDSRE
+47 
-54 DSKKFSLGKI
+54 KKFSLGKI
-64 ENEFFDFKLENPYNN
+64 EKEFFDFELENPYNN
-79 KINKMALHSCNQ
+79 KINKMALHACNQ

-97 EAKKIYGKNRIG
+97 KAKNIYGKNRIG

-121 TKDFILNGSVIDE
+121 TKDFILNGSVIEE

-147 DFLQKYFDIKGISFT
+147 DFLQKYFDVKGISFT

-167 TSSANAIISADELIK
+167 TSSSNALISADELIK

-221 NRNGINLGEGA
+221 NRKGINLGEGA
-232 AFFILAKENFID
+232 AFFVLAKDNFINT
-244 SKDAIILKGHES
+244 KDAIILKGYES

-264 SPDTEAKSTSIC
+264 SPDTEAKSTSAC
-276 INDALKKSNLKID
+276 IENALGKSNLKIE

-299 GTILNDIMESNTLNK
+299 GTILNDIMESNTINK
-314 VGAENIYC
+314 VGASNIYC

-337 AMELGICYLTLS
+337 SMELGVCYLTLS
-349 SINKEKIL
+349 SMNKEKIL
-357 PMHLYDGE
+357 PRHFYDGE
-365 YDNNLKKINLVS
+365 YDNNLKKINLVED
-377 KKISLEKLNNCM
+377 KICAEKLNNCM